1 MTFRPKY
8 PKTKVTFHSLE
19 SGQNKKQNWPR
30 NSSSEPLSH
39 HDHLHHHHNHSESTA
54 VAIGVECSDSGGNL
68 VEESRCEVARKN
80 LKNARGSNNS
90 SRSGSSSTTTTNN
103 NDGTATANGTNDHL
117 HKRLRCPAPISRLR
131 VEKIEGGLMVAG
143 VVVAANCQII
153 LPIFGFLFLL
163 VGCVLT
169 AASYRGPGEDE
180 EPDHYAARIAFT
192 GNSRILG
199 PACIVVGFLMTA
211 AGVGL
216 CMLTRRAR
224 KREQTVGFHC
234 PLHGDFYPLSPVTS
248 SKTIATI
255 ENGTRN
261 TLLCWSRKR
270 GPGAIAVGPP
280 QCPHSQISSTRSSL
294 ASSPHSQCP
303 TPLPFLV
310 NSGSVGG
317 LVPTVAQL
325 SPDQPFGSIKSLAV
339 SREVASFPL
348 SRTPTPPP
356 SAFESLVSP
365 NLVQVPDEE
374 KLVISDKEGATTA
387 VLKNGPRKSVSIV
400 LPSNNEA

>member
-1 MTFRPKY
+1 MTFMSKCQKSKVNLPQLETGN
-8 PKTKVTFHSLE
+8 TK
-19 SGQNKKQNWPR
+19 QAWP
-30 NSSSEPLSH
+30 NE
-39 HDHLHHHHNHSESTA
+39 
-54 VAIGVECSDSGGNL
+54 VSGGG
-68 VEESRCEVARKN
+68 
-80 LKNARGSNNS
+80 GSVTVG
-90 SRSGSSSTTTTNN
+90 GS
-103 NDGTATANGTNDHL
+103 
-117 HKRLRCPAPISRLR
+117 KLRCPAPISRLR

-180 EPDHYAARIAFT
+180 EPDHYEDRIAFT

-199 PACIVVGFLMTA
+199 PACIVVGFFMLV
-211 AGVGL
+211 AGCVL
-216 CMLTRRAR
+216 CVLTRRAR
-224 KREQTVGFHC
+224 RREQTIGFHC
-234 PLHGDFYPLSPVTS
+234 PLHGDFYPLSPVS
-248 SKTIATI
+248 SSRTIGFIKLSRLAQMKQSGLEKGGI
-255 ENGTRN
+255 CG
-261 TLLCWSRKR
+261 LCFPRKR

-280 QCPHSQISSTRSSL
+280 QCPHSQVSSTRSSI

-317 LVPTVAQL
+317 IVAPVAQ
-325 SPDQPFGSIKSLAV
+325 SPDQPFGSIRSLAAG
-339 SREVASFPL
+339 REVASFPL

-356 SAFESLVSP
+356 STFERSP

-374 KLVISDKEGATTA
+374 RLVDTNFEPAP
-387 VLKNGPRKSVSIV
+387 VHRNGPRKSVSIV
-400 LPSNNEA
+400 LPTEEKG

>member
-1 MTFRPKY
+1 MTFMSKCQSQ
-8 PKTKVTFHSLE
+8 KNKNVLTALE
-19 SGQNKKQNWPR
+19 HQSGPVKQAWP
-30 NSSSEPLSH
+30 NE
-39 HDHLHHHHNHSESTA
+39 
-54 VAIGVECSDSGGNL
+54 VSG
-68 VEESRCEVARKN
+68 A
-80 LKNARGSNNS
+80 
-90 SRSGSSSTTTTNN
+90 
-103 NDGTATANGTNDHL
+103 GTNVVAAGAEGG
-117 HKRLRCPAPISRLR
+117 KLRCPAPISRLR

-180 EPDHYAARIAFT
+180 GPDHYAARIAFT

-199 PACIVVGFLMTA
+199 PACIVVGVLMLV
-211 AGVGL
+211 AGSVL
-216 CMLTRRAR
+216 CILIRRAR
-224 KREQTVGFHC
+224 RREQTIGFHC
-234 PLHGDFYPLSPVTS
+234 PLHGDFYPLSPVS
-248 SKTIATI
+248 SS
-255 ENGTRN
+255 R
-261 TLLCWSRKR
+261 TLVGLERGGKCSFCWPRKR

-280 QCPHSQISSTRSSL
+280 QCPHSQVSSTRSSL

-317 LVPTVAQL
+317 IVAPIGQQ
-325 SPDQPFGSIKSLAV
+325 SPDQTFGSIRSLAN

-356 SAFESLVSP
+356 NSFERSP

-374 KLVISDKEGATTA
+374 KLVDSQFET
-387 VLKNGPRKSVSIV
+387 VPVYRPGPRKSVSIV
-400 LPSNNEA
+400 LPSEEKG

>member
-1 MTFRPKY
+1 MTKCQ
-8 PKTKVTFHSLE
+8 KSKVNLPHLE
-19 SGQNKKQNWPR
+19 TGIVKQAWP
-30 NSSSEPLSH
+30 NE
-39 HDHLHHHHNHSESTA
+39 
-54 VAIGVECSDSGGNL
+54 VSGGGGVTL
-68 VEESRCEVARKN
+68 G
-80 LKNARGSNNS
+80 GS
-90 SRSGSSSTTTTNN
+90 
-103 NDGTATANGTNDHL
+103 
-117 HKRLRCPAPISRLR
+117 KLRCPAPISRLR

-180 EPDHYAARIAFT
+180 EPESYEARIAFT

-199 PACIVVGFLMTA
+199 PACIVVGFFMLV
-211 AGVGL
+211 AGCVL
-216 CMLTRRAR
+216 CVLTRRAR
-224 KREQTVGFHC
+224 RREQTIGFHC

-248 SKTIATI
+248 SRTLGGVEKG
-255 ENGTRN
+255 GTC
-261 TLLCWSRKR
+261 TLCWPRKK

-280 QCPHSQISSTRSSL
+280 QCPHSQVSSTRSSI

-317 LVPTVAQL
+317 IVAPVAQL
-325 SPDQPFGSIKSLAV
+325 SPDQPFGSIRSLAAG
-339 SREVASFPL
+339 REVASFPL

-356 SAFESLVSP
+356 STFERSQ
-365 NLVQVPDEE
+365 NLVHVPDEE
-374 KLVISDKEGATTA
+374 RLVDSHFET
-387 VLKNGPRKSVSIV
+387 VPVHRNGPRKSVSIV
-400 LPSNNEA
+400 LPTEEKG

>member
-1 MTFRPKY
+1 MPK
-8 PKTKVTFHSLE
+8 
-19 SGQNKKQNWPR
+19 
-30 NSSSEPLSH
+30 NSSSEGL
-39 HDHLHHHHNHSESTA
+39 A
-54 VAIGVECSDSGGNL
+54 DS
-68 VEESRCEVARKN
+68 AKI
-80 LKNARGSNNS
+80 
-90 SRSGSSSTTTTNN
+90 
-103 NDGTATANGTNDHL
+103 
-117 HKRLRCPAPISRLR
+117 RCPAPISRLR

-169 AASYRGPGEDE
+169 AASYRGPGEGE

-216 CMLTRRAR
+216 CVLTRRVR
-224 KREQTVGFHC
+224 KREQTIGFHC

-248 SKTIATI
+248 SKTLATL

-280 QCPHSQISSTRSSL
+280 QCPHSQVSSTRSSL
-294 ASSPHSQCP
+294 QSSPHSQCP

-310 NSGSVGG
+310 NSGSVSG

-325 SPDQPFGSIKSLAV
+325 SPDQPFGSIRSLAV
-339 SREVASFPL
+339 SREVASFPM

-356 SAFESLVSP
+356 STFESPSLI
-365 NLVQVPDEE
+365 QVPDEE
-374 KLVISDKEGATTA
+374 KLVSPDSEDLNLHKT
-387 VLKNGPRKSVSIV
+387 VPRKSVSIV
-400 LPSNNEA
+400 LPSENNQDV